1 MNTISLLLCYSGVC
15 HSPSLFPGFFR
26 VFRCPFPLHSFTK
39 AIVKID
45 YTFFCVCS
53 VFTVPLPLPL
63 LPRYFYFSKAP
74 KNRIG
79 EVLLAQAIN
88 EIGTK
93 YFFMSFDYDGVG
105 IEANK
110 VWLFMLKN
118 HKTVEK
124 GTWKWKW
131 AMEGYYQHLE
141 LGWSGSKTNL
151 MSCLGLRIS
160 IEMSRRF
167 NSKENAHKSVQLS
180 RDIIQIKKLF
190 SINFPLESWTFF
202 SRFLRFWVSTLK
214 ESDLFNAFVLDAI
227 FIPTAVFFRD
237 GKAKFNERKIWN
249 SKFHSHV
256 YFTEKTKNI
265 RWKWIAM
272 TSKSA

>member
-1 MNTISLLLCYSGVC
+1 MYAQC
-15 HSPSLFPGFFR
+15 SLFHCL
-26 VFRCPFPLHSFTK
+26 CPFLS
-39 AIVKID
+39 
-45 YTFFCVCS
+45 C
-53 VFTVPLPLPL
+53 
-63 LPRYFYFSKAP
+63 YFYFSKAL

-105 IEANK
+105 IETNK
-110 VWLFMLKN
+110 VGVWLFMLKN

-190 SINFPLESWTFF
+190 SINFTLESWTFC
-202 SRFLRFWVSTLK
+202 SRFLRFRVSILK
-214 ESDLFNAFVLDAI
+214 KSDLFNAIVLNLDAI
-227 FIPTAVFFRD
+227 FLPTAVFFS
-237 GKAKFNERKIWN
+237 GW
-249 SKFHSHV
+249 
-256 YFTEKTKNI
+256 
-265 RWKWIAM
+265 
-272 TSKSA
+272 